1 MILLGV
7 LQVVFGLMVIF
18 SSFLISQ
25 VSLKGF
31 ELLFKEIK
39 YKKLFLMV
47 GTAGIS
53 LLITVWCFKDIPEL
67 FSLMMLLL
75 IIELG
80 ILFIAFLTAF
90 LFIFIDNR
98 KHNKTAKSEVLLLE
112 YTEPSADTGTDVEAN

>member
-7 LQVVFGLMVIF
+7 LQVVFGLMVIL

-25 VSLKGF
+25 VLLKGF

-53 LLITVWCFKDIPEL
+53 FLITVWCFKDIPEL

-75 IIELG
+75 VIELG

-98 KHNKTAKSEVLLLE
+98 KHNKTAKNEVLLLE

>member
-80 ILFIAFLTAF
+80 LLFIAFLTAF

-98 KHNKTAKSEVLLLE
+98 KHNKTTKSEVLLLE
-112 YTEPSADTGTDVEAN
+112 YTEPSADTASEVEEN

>member
-7 LQVVFGLMVIF
+7 LQVVFGLMVIL
-18 SSFLISQ
+18 SSFLISY
-25 VSLKGF
+25 VLLKGF
-31 ELLFKEIK
+31 EFLFKEFK

-80 ILFIAFLTAF
+80 LLFIAFLTAF

-98 KHNKTAKSEVLLLE
+98 KHNKTTKSEVLLLE
-112 YTEPSADTGTDVEAN
+112 YTEPSADTGNDVEVN

>member
-7 LQVVFGLMVIF
+7 LQVVFGLMVIL
-18 SSFLISQ
+18 SSFLISY
-25 VSLKGF
+25 VLLKGF
-31 ELLFKEIK
+31 ELLFKEFK

-47 GTAGIS
+47 GTVGIS

-112 YTEPSADTGTDVEAN
+112 YTEPLADTASDVEAN